1 MQFLSDEYCNAY
13 SRSKTAPYLKKNS
26 TAFTVKSAIRT
37 LSKLGEKKHGKD
49 WLRFSVKNKN
59 VYKSA
64 WVEYSMIDTK
74 KYHGNSPTF
83 IIFLEKKNFFSKY
96 PEIPVFI
103 LRKVEKF
110 NFFKEVWENL
120 FRKLLKYQKKK
131 NC

>member
-1 MQFLSDEYCNAY
+1 MLIRD
-13 SRSKTAPYLKKNS
+13 RKLLRTWKKNS
-26 TAFTVKSAIRT
+26 SAFTVKSAIRT

-49 WLRFSVKNKN
+49 RLRFSVKNKN

-74 KYHGNSPTF
+74 KISRKFPDVYNISWKKKLLFEISRNSSLYSP
-83 IIFLEKKNFFSKY
+83 K
-96 PEIPVFI
+96 
-103 LRKVEKF
+103 REKF

-131 NC
+131 NCWFIAVFA